1 MRTYYNVLKYFLKV
15 FNNTDISFIYIFIKW
30 PYHNIKIRLKRTEQ
44 NNGKYSPFIIPIW
57 NVFSSQIGS
66 FMKDS

>member
-44 NNGKYSPFIIPIW
+44 NNGKYSPFIIPI
-57 NVFSSQIGS
+57 
-66 FMKDS
+66 